1 MLLERYLNNKRQL
14 AWEMQPETRIIWS
27 GGTSAGR
34 RDVQSPLATLRFG
47 VSASPNQVLPIV
59 SSDTR
64 KESSVDRRFTN
75 LTSTLMLL
83 SQLLIVVVLA
93 VLVFTIAY
101 VSWQARD
108 TAHYYYPL
116 MVEGAN
122 NTMEILRHGHV
133 ASSSLETVMAQ
144 SEVMAVTSV
153 PEMIQSVNR
162 TSAMV
167 ARMQQMAQN
176 PVIKLSM
183 E

>member
-1 MLLERYLNNKRQL
+1 
-14 AWEMQPETRIIWS
+14 MQQETRIVWS
-27 GGTSAGR
+27 GGACAGR
-34 RDVQSPLATLRFG
+34 RDVQSPLTTLRFG
-47 VSASPNQVLPIV
+47 IGASPNQVLPIV
-59 SSDTR
+59 SGDVR
-64 KESSVDRRFTN
+64 KESSVNRRFN
-75 LTSTLMLL
+75 NFTSTLMLV
-83 SQLLIVVVLA
+83 SQLLIVLVLA

-108 TAHYYYPL
+108 TAYYYYPL

-133 ASSSLETVMAQ
+133 ASSSLETVMTQ

-167 ARMQQMAQN
+167 ERMQQMSQN

-183 E
+183 G

>member
-1 MLLERYLNNKRQL
+1 
-14 AWEMQPETRIIWS
+14 MQQETRIVWS

-34 RDVQSPLATLRFG
+34 RDVQSPPATMRFAIG
-47 VSASPNQVLPIV
+47 ASPNQLLPIV
-59 SSDTR
+59 SSDMP
-64 KESSVDRRFTN
+64 KDYLAHRRLTN
-75 LTSTLMLL
+75 LTSTLMLF

-122 NTMEILRHGHV
+122 NTLEMLKHGHV

-144 SEVMAVTSV
+144 SELMAVTSV